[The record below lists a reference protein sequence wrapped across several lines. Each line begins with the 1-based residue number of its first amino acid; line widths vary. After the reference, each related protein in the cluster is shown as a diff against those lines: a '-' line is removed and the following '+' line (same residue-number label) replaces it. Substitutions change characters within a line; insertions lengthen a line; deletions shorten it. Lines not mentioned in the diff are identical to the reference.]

1 MKPRATPNKKK
12 TEEPETGA
20 DGKGPDGKGGET
32 RERILKAAEDL
43 LRRHGPAKTTV
54 VDVARALEMSH
65 ANVYRHFA
73 SKAELQDAVADRWLK
88 AISGPLQKIAHGK
101 GPYAKAGASTRL
113 EQWVL
118 ALAAAKQRKVL
129 DDPELFA
136 TYHAVA
142 VAARHVAESHV
153 AELRDQVGAI
163 IRDGVAQ
170 GEFKVADPDAA
181 AMAVLSAT
189 IRFHHPYHVKES
201 AGRID
206 QGQIRTVLKLVLAG
220 LRSGA
225 L

>member
-1 MKPRATPNKKK
+1 MKRRAAPSRK
-12 TEEPETGA
+12 TEESEAGA

-88 AISGPLQKIAHGK
+88 AISGPMEKIARGK
-101 GPYAKAGASTRL
+101 GPHAKESASTRL
-113 EQWVL
+113 EKWVL

-142 VAARHVAESHV
+142 IAARDVAEAHV
-153 AELRDQVGAI
+153 AELRGQVAAI
-163 IRDGVAQ
+163 IRDGVAR

-181 AMAVLSAT
+181 AMAVLNAT
-189 IRFHHPYHVKES
+189 TRFHHPHHVKES

-206 QGQIRTVLKLVLAG
+206 QAQVRTMLKLVLAG

>member
-1 MKPRATPNKKK
+1 MTPRRSTTKRAAAV
-12 TEEPETGA
+12 EP
-20 DGKGPDGKGGET
+20 GPESKSPEM
-32 RERILKAAEDL
+32 RERILKAAAEL

-54 VDVARALEMSH
+54 VDVARALDMSH

-88 AISGPLQKIAHGK
+88 AISEPLQEIVRGK
-101 GPYAKAGASTRL
+101 GKASTRL
-113 EQWVL
+113 EQWVQT
-118 ALAAAKQRKVL
+118 LAAAKQRKVL

-142 VAARHVAESHV
+142 IAARDVAETHV
-153 AELRDQVGAI
+153 AELKDQVAAI

-170 GEFKVADPDAA
+170 GEFKVADPEAA
-181 AMAVLSAT
+181 ATAVLNAT
-189 IRFHHPYHVKES
+189 TRFHHPHHVKES

-206 QGQIRTVLKLVLAG
+206 QAAIRTMLKLVLAG

>member
-1 MKPRATPNKKK
+1 MKRSTRNSKAAAPDAA
-12 TEEPETGA
+12 A
-20 DGKGPDGKGGET
+20 DGKGPET

-54 VDVARALEMSH
+54 VDVARALDMSH

-73 SKAELQDAVADRWLK
+73 SKTELQDAVADRWLK
-88 AISGPLQKIAHGK
+88 AISGPMEKIAHGK
-101 GPYAKAGASTRL
+101 GSASKRL
-113 EQWVL
+113 EQWVQ

-142 VAARHVAESHV
+142 VAARDVAEAHV
-153 AELRDQVGAI
+153 AELRDQVAAI

-170 GEFKVADPDAA
+170 GEFKVADAEAA
-181 AMAVLSAT
+181 AVAVLNAT
-189 IRFHHPYHVKES
+189 TRFHHPHHVRET

-206 QGQIRTVLKLVLAG
+206 PAEIRTMLKLVLAG

>member
-1 MKPRATPNKKK
+1 MKTRAAQK
-12 TEEPETGA
+12 TAAPEAAA
-20 DGKGPDGKGGET
+20 DGKGQET
-32 RERILKAAEDL
+32 RERILQAAADL

-54 VDVARALEMSH
+54 VDVARALDMSH

-73 SKAELQDAVADRWLK
+73 SKTELHDAVADRWLK
-88 AISGPLQKIAHGK
+88 AISGPLQKIAQGN
-101 GPYAKAGASTRL
+101 GRASKRL

-142 VAARHVAESHV
+142 IAARGVAEAHV
-153 AELRDQVGAI
+153 AELHDQVAAI
-163 IRDGVAQ
+163 IRDGVEQ

-181 AMAVLSAT
+181 AGAVLNAT
-189 IRFHHPYHVKES
+189 TRFHHPHHVRES
-201 AGRID
+201 AGRLD
-206 QGQIRTVLKLVLAG
+206 QAQIRTMLKLVLAG
-220 LRSGA
+220 LKSGA

>member
-1 MKPRATPNKKK
+1 MKPRPATSRT
-12 TEEPETGA
+12 TEQPESFA
-20 DGKGPDGKGGET
+20 DGKGRET

-73 SKAELQDAVADRWLK
+73 SKTELQDAVANRWLK
-88 AISGPLQKIAHGK
+88 AISRPLEEIAHGK
-101 GPYAKAGASTRL
+101 GPYRKKAASTRL

-142 VAARHVAESHV
+142 VGARDVAEAHV
-153 AELRDQVGAI
+153 AELRDQVAAI
-163 IRDGVAQ
+163 IRDGVAA
-170 GEFKVADPDAA
+170 GEFKVADPEAA
-181 AMAVLSAT
+181 ATAVLNAT
-189 IRFHHPYHVKES
+189 TRFHHPHHVRES

-206 QGQIRTVLKLVLAG
+206 QAEIRTMLKLVLAG

>member
-1 MKPRATPNKKK
+1 MKPQRSTAKRAPAS
-12 TEEPETGA
+12 EPGPE
-20 DGKGPDGKGGET
+20 GKSLET
-32 RERILKAAEDL
+32 RERILKAAADL
-43 LRRHGPAKTTV
+43 LRRHGPNKTTV
-54 VDVARALEMSH
+54 VDVARTLEMSH

-88 AISGPLQKIAHGK
+88 AISEPLLAIVRGK
-101 GPYAKAGASTRL
+101 GTASSRL

-118 ALAAAKQRKVL
+118 TLAAAKQRKVL

-142 VAARHVAESHV
+142 MAARDVAEAHV
-153 AELRDQVGAI
+153 AELRDQVAAI
-163 IRDGVAQ
+163 VRDGVAR

-181 AMAVLSAT
+181 ATAVLNAT
-189 IRFHHPYHVKES
+189 TRFHHPHHVKES

-206 QGQIRTVLKLVLAG
+206 QKQIRAMLKLILAG

>member
-1 MKPRATPNKKK
+1 MKPRRSTAKSAPAL
-12 TEEPETGA
+12 EPGPE
-20 DGKGPDGKGGET
+20 GKSPET
-32 RERILKAAEDL
+32 RERILQAAADL
-43 LRRHGPAKTTV
+43 LRRHGPNKTTV
-54 VDVARALEMSH
+54 VDVARALDMSH

-88 AISGPLQKIAHGK
+88 AISRPLEAIAHGR
-101 GPYAKAGASTRL
+101 GAYAKMAASARL

-118 ALAAAKQRKVL
+118 TLAAAKQRKVL

-142 VAARHVAESHV
+142 MAARDVAEAHV
-153 AELRDQVGAI
+153 SALRDQVAAI

-181 AMAVLSAT
+181 AMAVLNAT
-189 IRFHHPYHVKES
+189 TRFHHPHHVKES

-206 QGQIRTVLKLVLAG
+206 KAEIRTMLKLVLAG

-225 L
+225 I

>member
-1 MKPRATPNKKK
+1 MGKTARKQRSDTTP
-12 TEEPETGA
+12 P
-20 DGKGPDGKGGET
+20 PDM
-32 RERILKAAEDL
+32 RERILAAAEDL
-43 LRRHGPAKTTV
+43 LRRHGLAKTTV

-88 AISGPLQKIAHGK
+88 AISRPLEKIAHGK
-101 GPYAKAGASTRL
+101 GKASTRL

-153 AELRDQVGAI
+153 AELRAQVAAI

-189 IRFHHPYHVKES
+189 
-201 AGRID
+201 
-206 QGQIRTVLKLVLAG
+206 
-220 LRSGA
+220 
-225 L
+225 

>member
-1 MKPRATPNKKK
+1 MKRHAATRKK
-12 TEEPETGA
+12 TEELENGF
-20 DGKGPDGKGGET
+20 DGKGPDGRSSET

-54 VDVARALEMSH
+54 VDVARALDMSH

-73 SKAELQDAVADRWLK
+73 SKTELQDAVANRWLQ
-88 AISGPLQKIAHGK
+88 AISRPLKEIARGE
-101 GPYAKAGASTRL
+101 GPYAKKGASARL

-142 VAARHVAESHV
+142 VAARDVAEAHV
-153 AELRDQVGAI
+153 QELRDQVAAI
-163 IRDGVAQ
+163 IREGVTE

-181 AMAVLSAT
+181 ATAVLGAT
-189 IRFHHPYHVKES
+189 IRFHHPHHVKES
-201 AGRID
+201 QGRID
-206 QGQIRTVLKLVLAG
+206 PKEIRTLLKLVLAG
-220 LRSGA
+220 LRAGA

>member
-1 MKPRATPNKKK
+1 MAPRATHNKR
-12 TEEPETGA
+12 TEEPASGE
-20 DGKGPDGKGGET
+20 GKSPEGKAGET

-65 ANVYRHFA
+65 ANVYRHFD
-73 SKAELQDAVADRWLK
+73 SKTELQDAVADRWLK
-88 AISGPLQKIAHGK
+88 AISRPLEKIARRKGK
-101 GPYAKAGASTRL
+101 ASTRL

-142 VAARHVAESHV
+142 VAARDVAESHI
-153 AELRDQVGAI
+153 AELRHQMAAI

-170 GEFKVADPDAA
+170 GEFKVADSDAA
-181 AMAVLSAT
+181 AIAVLSAT

-206 QGQIRTVLKLVLAG
+206 PTEIRAVLKLVLAG
-220 LRSGA
+220 LRSGT